1 MSASRAARTPFARLA
16 AATTALALCVVV
28 LGAYVRLTHA
38 GLGCPDWPGCYGQ
51 LTVPAATHAAAAYP
65 DRPLERGKAWREMI
79 HRYAAATLGLLILA
93 LAVLAV
99 RHRREPGQPLV
110 LPLLLVALVCMQAWL
125 GQLTVTLLLQPLVV
139 MGHLLGG
146 LATLALLAWIT
157 LESGNRRGI
166 QEPRALRVLATVA
179 LCTLALQ
186 IALGGWTS
194 SHYAA
199 LACPD
204 FPTCQ
209 GRWWP
214 AADFREAFVPWRAQV
229 ADFTGGTLEHP
240 ARVAIHLTHRAGALV
255 TTIVLCAA
263 VAAVILRA
271 RQSASRLAAVAVA
284 LALVAQIA
292 LGVAM
297 VKLGL
302 PLYVAV
308 AHNAVAALLLLSV
321 VTMNHLLWRSR

>member
-1 MSASRAARTPFARLA
+1 
-16 AATTALALCVVV
+16 
-28 LGAYVRLTHA
+28 
-38 GLGCPDWPGCYGQ
+38 
-51 LTVPAATHAAAAYP
+51 
-65 DRPLERGKAWREMI
+65 MI

-93 LAVLAV
+93 LATLAV
-99 RHRREPGQPLV
+99 RGRGVPGQPWCC
-110 LPLLLVALVCMQAWL
+110 PAAGALVGAQAWL
-125 GQLTVTLLLQPLVV
+125 GRLTVTLLLQPLVV

-157 LESGNRRGI
+157 LETRPRDVGRGGSGLKRLAAA
-166 QEPRALRVLATVA
+166 ALGV
-179 LCTLALQ
+179 LALQ

-204 FPTCQ
+204 FPTCH

-229 ADFTGGTLEHP
+229 EDFTGGTLEHP
-240 ARVAIHLTHRAGALV
+240 ARVAIHLTHRIGALV
-255 TTIVLCAA
+255 TTLVLGTAA
-263 VAAVILRA
+263 VAVILRA
-271 RQSASRLAAVAVA
+271 RQSAPRCLGVAVV
-284 LALVAQIA
+284 LALVAQIT
-292 LGVAM
+292 LGVTM

-302 PLYVAV
+302 PLFVAV
-308 AHNAVAALLLLSV
+308 AHNAVAALLLLGV